1 MKPLC
6 IYHASCDDGFAA
18 AWSVRAALGNEVE
31 FLAAH
36 YQNPPPD
43 VTGREVIIVD
53 FSYKRAVLLEMAAV
67 ARNILILDH
76 HKTAREDLEDYK
88 WEEHVEVHFDMSRSG
103 AGLTW
108 DHFHS
113 LTPRP
118 AFIDYIE
125 DRDLWLKRLPGVD
138 EFTAALR
145 SYPMDFAVW
154 DGLVAA
160 GPDALIAEGKS
171 IQRYYRGRV
180 EAMKQGAYQANI
192 GGEPCWIVNCSG
204 FMASEVAGEL
214 SQRGLNMGAIYF
226 EVAPGEWVYS
236 LRSSNDFDVSAV
248 AKQFGGGGHKG
259 AAGFKAAK
267 LIHEAA

>member
-6 IYHASCDDGFAA
+6 IYHAGCDDGFAA
-18 AWSVRAALGNEVE
+18 AWSVRAALGNDVE
-31 FLAAH
+31 FVAAH

-53 FSYKRAVLLEMAAV
+53 FSYKRPVLLEMAA
-67 ARNILILDH
+67 AAKSILVLDH
-76 HKTAREDLEDYK
+76 HKTAREELEDYR
-88 WEEHVEVHFDMSRSG
+88 WEDNVEVHFDMSRSG

-108 DHFHS
+108 DHFNGAVRA
-113 LTPRP
+113 RP
-118 AFIDYIE
+118 AFINYIE

-145 SYPMDFAVW
+145 SYPMDFDVW
-154 DGLVAA
+154 DELVAN

-180 EAMKQGAYQANI
+180 EAMKEGAYTATI
-192 GGEPCWIVNCSG
+192 GDVPCWVVNCSG

-214 SQRGLNMGAIYF
+214 SQRGLSMGAIYF
-226 EVAPGEWVYS
+226 EVKPASGSIRCAHRPTS
-236 LRSSNDFDVSAV
+236 T
-248 AKQFGGGGHKG
+248 
-259 AAGFKAAK
+259 
-267 LIHEAA
+267 